1 MVEPRDSTLP
11 VCRERGWGGRGWGE
25 RGCVRVEGVSGG
37 GERRVEREVRGG
49 DVLIGYVERIR
60 CVLSLFNRVH

>member
-1 MVEPRDSTLP
+1 M
-11 VCRERGWGGRGWGE
+11 
-25 RGCVRVEGVSGG
+25 RVEGVSGG